1 MLTNLHATLALGLVV
16 SLCGC
21 GGGGG
26 GQKPANTGITIPP
39 ATSNQDNSKPPW
51 NSFADQIQD
60 PSNLA
65 ELATEFETD
74 EYDAMGALAMINASS
89 AYARGATGAGIAVGV
104 IDSGVYEEHIE
115 FSQGSGDKVEYAGS
129 DYSSGN
135 PRSDDAIGHGTLVAG
150 VIGANKDGSDLS
162 NELNMH
168 GVAFDA
174 SILAYEI
181 PLGSGS
187 GPYDPLDVEQIN
199 FSDDNYFA
207 NRFTTMA
214 DQVDIINLSFGFSGV
229 VTSYTA
235 TQVESAFG
243 LTIEA
248 LAQQNKSRSQRSI
261 FVFSAGNAW
270 NDIDDEGNTVDA
282 DSPELMPGLPY
293 LFPELKDHMLAV
305 AAVDDS
311 GEIAFYSNR
320 CGVAADYCLV
330 APGGGDG
337 NNNGSV
343 EIHERIWG
351 PTPPEPDA
359 EVGAHYYG
367 GAIGTSFAAPVVSGS
382 LALLK
387 QMFPTVGNHELA
399 ARLLTTADKT
409 GIYSDSSIYGQG
421 LLDLDAATRPVG
433 ALAVASESSLNSGLS
448 DISASSVTTS
458 GAGLGNSLVAALRG
472 HNMALF
478 DQQGFPFYRD
488 ASLLVNQVQSPSA
501 VNRMQHR
508 EQQLGNGARLQ
519 LGKSINSLNSQGQQL
534 RPDYLALQFGSASEQ
549 YSNSKQSLNR
559 FVGINANPGWFFG
572 VYADGLVA
580 PDHNSDDSSFA
591 APWLSFARNGLSSGG
606 AVDLRRGKLRIGMFE
621 GSMFDN
627 SGLDGPG
634 VSGQLSPDPE
644 LNSHGSLLE
653 YSLWSPGIS
662 LNFQRGYINEDE
674 SLLGATLGQNLG
686 QLKNSA
692 TDFYGLNGHVQLNH
706 NWQGVFAVYLG
717 TTESGLEES
726 GLLNLDKSLNSNA
739 WTLGLNS
746 SPNWQTDDRLSIS
759 LHQPLRI
766 QSGHGSL
773 KLATGRTVDRQV
785 TYETVSFDLQPQG
798 REQQLELLYQFKWGK
813 INTATRI
820 EYRRHP
826 NHNPLNRSYGMI
838 EFSLF
843 KAFSH

>member
-1 MLTNLHATLALGLVV
+1 MLSKSSATLALGILIA
-16 SLCGC
+16 LCGC
-21 GGGGG
+21 SGGGG
-26 GQKPANTGITIPP
+26 GQKSADNGISLPP
-39 ATSNQDNSKPPW
+39 PGSNQDNSKPPW

-65 ELATEFETD
+65 ELTSEFETD
-74 EYDAMGALAMINASS
+74 EYAGSGALAMINASS
-89 AYARGATGAGIAVGV
+89 AYARGATGAGVTVGV

-115 FSQGSGDKVEYAGS
+115 FAQGSGDKVEYAGS
-129 DYSSGN
+129 DYSASR
-135 PRSDDAIGHGTLVAG
+135 PRSNDAVGHGTLVAG
-150 VIGANKDGSDLS
+150 VIAANRDQLISQEG
-162 NELNMH
+162 LNMH

-174 SILAYEI
+174 NLLAYEI
-181 PLGSGS
+181 PLGSGE
-187 GPYDPLDVEQIN
+187 GPYDPLEVEQIT

-207 NRFTTMA
+207 SRFTTMA
-214 DQVDIINLSFGFSGV
+214 DQVDIINMSFGFAGV
-229 VTSYTA
+229 ITSYSA
-235 TQVESAFG
+235 TQVEAAFG
-243 LTIEA
+243 RSIDA
-248 LAQQNKSRSQRSI
+248 LSQQNKSRGQRSI
-261 FVFSAGNAW
+261 FVISAGNAY
-270 NDIDDEGNTVDA
+270 NNLDEFDNTVEA
-282 DSPELMPGLPY
+282 DSPELLPGLPY

-305 AAVDDS
+305 VAVDDS

-320 CGVAADYCLV
+320 CGVAADFCLA

-337 NNNGSV
+337 NTNGSV
-343 EIHERIWG
+343 ETHERIWG
-351 PTPPEPDA
+351 PVPPVAGA
-359 EVGAHYYG
+359 EANAHYYG

-387 QMFPTVGNHELA
+387 QMFPSVGNHELVT
-399 ARLLTTADKT
+399 RLLTTADKT

-421 LLDLDAATRPVG
+421 LLDLEAATRPVG
-433 ALAVASESSLNSGLS
+433 ALAVASDSSLNSGLS
-448 DISASSVTTS
+448 DIGASSITTS
-458 GAGLGNSLVAALRG
+458 GAGLGNSLVAALKG
-472 HNMALF
+472 QNIALF

-488 ASLLVNQVQSPSA
+488 ASLLINQVQSSSA
-501 VNRMQHR
+501 VSRLQHR
-508 EQQLGNGARLQ
+508 ERNLGNGARLQ
-519 LGKSINSLNSQGQQL
+519 LGKSINSVNSQGLPLQA
-534 RPDYLALQFGSASEQ
+534 DYLALQFGSASEQ
-549 YSNSKQSLNR
+549 YINGKQSLNR

-580 PDHNSDDSSFA
+580 PDHSSDDSSFA
-591 APWLSFARNGLSSGG
+591 APWLNFARNGLSSGG
-606 AVDLRRGKLRIGMFE
+606 AVDLGRGTLRIGMFE

-627 SGLDGPG
+627 SGFDGPG
-634 VSGQLSPDPE
+634 VSGQLSPDRE

-662 LNFQRGYINEDE
+662 LNFQRGYINEDG

-692 TDFYGLNGHVQLNH
+692 TDFYGLNGHVQLNR

-717 TTESGLEES
+717 TTESGLEET

-746 SPNWQTDDRLSIS
+746 SPNWQPEDRLSIS

-766 QSGHGSL
+766 QSGQGSL
-773 KLATGRTVDRQV
+773 KLATGRTIDRQV
-785 TYETVSFDLQPQG
+785 IYETVNFDLQPQG

-813 INTATRI
+813 INTATRV

-826 NHNPLNRSYGMI
+826 NHNPLIRSYGMI